1 MADANF
7 KPRTIW
13 TGDNLYVMR
22 GMNSESVNLIYLDP
36 PFNSKHDYAAPIGSA
51 AAGAAFKDTWN
62 LTDLDNEWIDEL
74 ESKAP
79 KLYHAILSAMTASDK
94 SYLVYMAIRLIEM
107 KRLLK
112 PTGSIYLHCDPTMS
126 HYLKILMDAVF
137 GKERFFNEIIWAYR
151 TGGVSKKHWP
161 RKHDVLFFYTKEGY
175 RHRPQQ
181 ERIFYDKPFFT
192 TRTDNV
198 GRYYADVYIRDV
210 WDDLKPV
217 INVSKERTG
226 YPTQKPLAL
235 LDRIIRSS
243 SNPGDL
249 VLDPFCGCATTMVAA
264 HSLGDRE
271 WVGIDISP
279 KAAELVVTRITDLQG
294 SLYID
299 YVSREDLPLR
309 TDLGKLP
316 RYNCKENRALLY
328 GRQKGNCTGC
338 GTHFEMRHLEV
349 DHIIARN
356 KGGTDHL
363 DNLQLLCGHC
373 NRTKGD
379 RGMTYLRKKLQLAA

>member
-299 YVSREDLPLR
+299 YVSREDLRYAPTWGSCQGTTARRIGRYCTDARKETVQDAERTLR
-309 TDLGKLP
+309 CDISKSTTSSPETRAAPTTSTICNCCAATATAP
-316 RYNCKENRALLY
+316 RE
-328 GRQKGNCTGC
+328 
-338 GTHFEMRHLEV
+338 
-349 DHIIARN
+349 IA
-356 KGGTDHL
+356 G
-363 DNLQLLCGHC
+363 
-373 NRTKGD
+373 
-379 RGMTYLRKKLQLAA
+379 